1 MIMIHPKTLLLPLLA
16 SLSVCA
22 SAYVPRKA
30 NFPDIPGYVT
40 LKGDFHVHTAFSDG
54 NVWPTTR
61 VHEALYD
68 DLDIVSMTDHIHN
81 RPLMYVA
88 SGDLP
93 ETTDQNSAYKL
104 AKETARHSGI
114 ILIHGG
120 EVSRGNFHVSG
131 HFNAHFLTDG
141 TVLAACI
148 DSTMRDCKKK
158 KMGSDE
164 SNELSL
170 LYSLRMAKAQGAF
183 IVWCHPHWE
192 RQSVNRN
199 PWGHIQDVLYKE
211 GLMDGIE
218 IVNYSVSEY
227 VCKEALHWAIERN
240 LAVMSGTDAHSPM
253 EMVVDY
259 ESGDRRAMTLV
270 IAKERTENGVREA
283 LEAHRTLVCTDH
295 FLYGREELLR
305 QMFDATLEVLSVT
318 AKPEGVS
325 IRVRN
330 NSCIPVELEKAPG
343 GEKYIHKR
351 HFRINPGELYSI
363 TVKPAE
369 GKTFTD
375 SQVEINY
382 LVNNFQCDADT
393 PLKVSYKYEIQK

>member
-1 MIMIHPKTLLLPLLA
+1 MKNLKLAILPLVA
-16 SLSVCA
+16 MMSVCA
-22 SAYVPRKA
+22 YAYVPRKA

-40 LKGDFHVHTAFSDG
+40 LKGDFHLHTAFSDG

-68 DLDIVSMTDHIHN
+68 DLDVISMTDHIHN
-81 RPLMYVA
+81 RPLKYVE

-93 ETTDQNSAYKL
+93 ATTDQNSPYKL
-104 AKETARHSGI
+104 AKDTAKHSGV

-120 EVSRGNFHVSG
+120 EISRGNAHVSG
-131 HFNAHFLTDG
+131 HYNAHFLTDG
-141 TVLAACI
+141 VVLAACI
-148 DSTMRDCKKK
+148 DSTMKDCRKRKI
-158 KMGSDE
+158 GSDE

-170 LYSLRMAKAQGAF
+170 LYSLRKAKEQGAF

-227 VCKEALHWAIERN
+227 VCKEALHWAVEKG

-253 EMVVDY
+253 NMVVDY
-259 ESGDRRAMTLV
+259 EAGDRRAMTLV
-270 IAKERTENGVREA
+270 LAKERSEKGVREA
-283 LEAHRTLVCTDH
+283 LEAHRTLVCSSNCL
-295 FLYGREELLR
+295 FGPEEWLR
-305 QMFDATLEVLSVT
+305 KMFDSILEVVSVS
-318 AKPEGVS
+318 AKAEEASV
-325 IRVRN
+325 RVRN

-343 GEKYIHKR
+343 GEKYIHKK
-351 HFRINPGELYSI
+351 HFRINPGEEYSI
-363 TVKPAE
+363 SVKPAE
-369 GKTFTD
+369 AKKFSD
-375 SQVEINY
+375 SQIEISY

-393 PLKVSYKYEIQK
+393 PLKVSYKIDIQK